1 MSQYLEFLRYTVFV
15 LCQNFIDA
23 EIDFRKKMELT
34 EEDTTTLFYTG
45 LSQYYRGKVRV
56 CTTRIFKF

>member
-1 MSQYLEFLRYTVFV
+1 MFLIFF
-15 LCQNFIDA
+15 QNFIDA

-56 CTTRIFKF
+56 CTYQTVTLPKFNSI